1 MAGNDTHWFKR
12 IAGSGYTHVA
22 FAFFVMGGWAVFANL
37 GHPMPKPLI
46 AGVVQGVL
54 SASFTLIMK
63 RGIEYLTTTLSGFSA
78 LLIPPVLAAS
88 ISAVCLSV
96 IHWVAGTP
104 EILATIA
111 LPLTVATTYA
121 ATYTYTQW
129 KAKR

>member
-1 MAGNDTHWFKR
+1 MAGNDWVR
-12 IAGSGYTHVA
+12 RVAGSGITHVA

-46 AGVVQGVL
+46 AGAVQGVL

-63 RGIEYLTTTLSGFSA
+63 RGIEYLTTTLSGLSS
-78 LLIPPVLAAS
+78 LLIPPLLAAS
-88 ISAVCLSV
+88 ISAMCLSL
-96 IHWVAGTP
+96 IHWAAGTP

-121 ATYTYTQW
+121 ATYTFTRW
-129 KAKR
+129 RAHK